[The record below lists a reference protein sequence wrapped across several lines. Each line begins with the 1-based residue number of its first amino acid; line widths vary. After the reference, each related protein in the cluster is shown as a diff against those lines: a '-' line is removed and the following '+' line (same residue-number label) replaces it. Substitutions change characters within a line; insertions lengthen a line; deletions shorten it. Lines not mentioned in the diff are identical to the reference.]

1 MVNQLPPGQDP
12 RVPAP
17 VPVDDAAVPAYPMD
31 QLPARLAA
39 ESAGGQDIRRYLA
52 ALVRHKWILMLCAL
66 LGLGAGFIG
75 MRVLK
80 PSFTTRATIWV
91 EKTDQRS
98 GGRSTSGPISAAQL
112 FASDGWVDLFKSFA
126 VLDEAVADLRL
137 YIAPGSA
144 ADFELFRSLTIDSLF
159 RPGAYTL
166 TVDATGQNVT
176 LATAEGQPLDRVP
189 AGDSIGRPLG
199 IKWQPDRAHLRPGRV
214 ASFTLTTPRE
224 AAQQLASKLRIS
236 QDRKGNFLTVEFGG
250 PNPRRAAQI
259 VNTVVDRYI
268 EVAGELKRQKLTEQ
282 KAIIEEQLSQAR
294 GNLTGAELSLS
305 NFRVQTITEPSDV
318 PMAAGLSETTDP
330 VFDRFFE
337 MKLEQEELRQD
348 RLAILRAL
356 ESADSAP
363 GAAIDR
369 LEVVES
375 VQDNSA
381 LSNALEELTDMESS
395 LRALQY
401 KYTDEHP
408 AVQRQ
413 REDIDRLRAR
423 SIPALARSLVSDI
436 EAREADLRVRVGST
450 SEELRRIP
458 PRALREAQ
466 LTRDVEVAEELF
478 TKLQSSF
485 EEAQLAEASS
495 LPDVRVLDR
504 AVVPERPSRNRG
516 PQVLVFGLVAGLGLG
531 VLAALV
537 LDRFD
542 RRVRY
547 PEQVTTDMGLPILGV
562 VPFMK
567 PSRNGLRSKEVAPV
581 LEALRGIRLN
591 LIHAYGTAGPLLVTV
606 TSPGSGDGK
615 SFVASNLALAFA
627 DAGHRTLL
635 VDGDVRRGALHRV
648 LGTQRKPGLTDVL
661 AGKSARD
668 EAVQSTGYNA
678 LDFIGCGT
686 RLSGAPELLGSSA
699 MAQLITGLRA
709 RYGVIVVDSPPL
721 GAGVDAFA
729 IGTITG
735 NALIVLRTGTTD
747 RELAEAKLD
756 ILDRLPI
763 RVVGAVLNAVRENN
777 VYRYYSYYLPGYEYE
792 EEDDGEPKLLNRVG

>member
-1 MVNQLPPGQDP
+1 
-12 RVPAP
+12 
-17 VPVDDAAVPAYPMD
+17 
-31 QLPARLAA
+31 
-39 ESAGGQDIRRYLA
+39 
-52 ALVRHKWILMLCAL
+52 
-66 LGLGAGFIG
+66 

-80 PSFTTRATIWV
+80 PSYTTQAKIWV
-91 EKTDQRS
+91 EKVDQRS
-98 GGRSTSGPISAAQL
+98 GGRADASGPISAAQL

-137 YIAPGSA
+137 YITPESP
-144 ADFELFRSLTIDSLF
+144 ADHELFRSLTIDSVI
-159 RPGAYTL
+159 RPGSYTL
-166 TVDATGQNVT
+166 TVDATGQNIALST
-176 LATAEGQPLDRVP
+176 PEGQPLDRV
-189 AGDSIGRPLG
+189 AVGDSIGRPLG
-199 IKWQPDRAHLRPGRV
+199 IKWLPDRAQLRPGRV
-214 ASFTLTTPRE
+214 ANFRLSTPRN
-224 AAQQLASKLRIS
+224 AAQQLATRLRIS
-236 QDRKGNFLTVEFGG
+236 QDRNGNFLTVEFGG
-250 PNPRRAAQI
+250 PNPRRIAET

-268 EVAGELKRQKLTEQ
+268 EVAGELKRQKLTER
-282 KAIIEEQLSQAR
+282 KGILEEQLERAQR
-294 GNLTGAELSLS
+294 NLTSAELALS
-305 NFRVQTITEPSDV
+305 NFRVQTITEPSET
-318 PMAAGLSETTDP
+318 PMAAGLTATTDP
-330 VFDRFFE
+330 VTDRFFE

-348 RLAILRAL
+348 RLAIQRAL
-356 ESADSAP
+356 ASADSAP

-369 LEVVES
+369 LEVIES
-375 VQDNSA
+375 VQNNGA
-381 LSNALEELTDMESS
+381 LGGALGELTDMEST

-413 REDIDRLRAR
+413 REDIERLRTR
-423 SIPALARSLVSDI
+423 SIPALARSLIGDI

-466 LTRDVEVAEELF
+466 LTRDVEVAVDLF
-478 TKLQSSF
+478 TKLQSGF

-495 LPDVRVLDR
+495 IPDVRVLDR
-504 AVVPERPSRNRG
+504 AVVPERPSKNRG
-516 PQVLVFGLVAGLGLG
+516 PQVLIVGMVAGLALG

-547 PEQVTTDMGLPILGV
+547 PEQVTTEMGLPILGV

-591 LIHAYGTAGPLLVTV
+591 LIHAYGTAGPLLITV

-635 VDGDVRRGALHRV
+635 IDGDVRRGALHRV

-661 AGKSARD
+661 AGKAPRD
-668 EAVQSTGYNA
+668 EAVQTTGYNA

-699 MAQLITGLRA
+699 MAQLVTSLRA

-729 IGTITG
+729 IGTVTG
-735 NALIVLRTGTTD
+735 NAVIVLRTGSTD

-763 RVVGAVLNAVRENN
+763 RIVGAVLNGVRENN

-792 EEDDGEPKLLNRVG
+792 EEDEGEPKLLNRVG